1 MTNSTTAGLITKQS
15 SYSAAETISRF
26 KDSVKAHGGTV
37 FTEIDHA
44 AAAAKAGILLRGR
57 TVIMF
62 GNPKGGTPLM
72 QQAPTL
78 AIDLPSKA
86 LVWEDDDGVVWLT
99 YNSGKYMENAIYAR
113 HGLAVKTGA
122 HDYMERLLED
132 ASDHSTR

>member
-15 SYSAAETISRF
+15 SYSVAETIRRF
-26 KDSVKAHGGTV
+26 VDAIKANGGTV
-37 FTEIDHA
+37 FAEIDHA
-44 AAAAKAGILLRGR
+44 AAAAKASIPLRGR
-57 TVIMF
+57 TVIVF

-78 AIDLPSKA
+78 SIDLPSKA

-99 YNSGKYMENAIYAR
+99 YNSGEYMENVIYAR
-113 HGLAVKTGA
+113 HGLSVKAGA